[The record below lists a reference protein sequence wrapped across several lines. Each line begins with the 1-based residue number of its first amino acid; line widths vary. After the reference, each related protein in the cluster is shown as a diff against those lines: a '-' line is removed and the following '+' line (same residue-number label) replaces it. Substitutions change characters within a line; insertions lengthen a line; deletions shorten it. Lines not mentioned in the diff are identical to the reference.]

1 MKILG
6 VLALLLTVLSGVSA
20 CANKPVEQS
29 AQTQSGSG
37 GGGGGGSSGGGGS
50 GGGGGGRY

>member
-29 AQTQSGSG
+29 VQTQSGSG
-37 GGGGGGSSGGGGS
+37 GGGGSSGGGAS